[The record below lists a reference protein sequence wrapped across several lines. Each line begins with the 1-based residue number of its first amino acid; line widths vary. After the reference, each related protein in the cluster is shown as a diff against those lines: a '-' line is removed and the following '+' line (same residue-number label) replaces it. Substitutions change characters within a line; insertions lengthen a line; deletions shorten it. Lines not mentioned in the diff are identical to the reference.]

1 MHHRK
6 NSSCPARPT
15 RARTLAKRSTARA
28 RALQDPRGVVNLA
41 RCPNY
46 IFCKWWLCLITNMR
60 CWLQSWNGYR
70 AQDAILVVN
79 TGPSP
84 CRPGTFNNEASEVG
98 IIKLSRTN
106 WAITKHFFSKVTSYH
121 YSSGWRL
128 PAMLVQR
135 SNRRLPERRPQTDYR
150 TSTSGGTSFGKM
162 ASSTP
167 ISTLAWLTTN
177 LQGVF
182 QLVEVSSR
190 SRAAPRPI
198 DANDFLKSLS
208 TGQRL
213 EVAVSTAAS
222 TIEMLKTDS

>member
-1 MHHRK
+1 
-6 NSSCPARPT
+6 
-15 RARTLAKRSTARA
+15 
-28 RALQDPRGVVNLA
+28 
-41 RCPNY
+41 
-46 IFCKWWLCLITNMR
+46 
-60 CWLQSWNGYR
+60 
-70 AQDAILVVN
+70 
-79 TGPSP
+79 
-84 CRPGTFNNEASEVG
+84 
-98 IIKLSRTN
+98 
-106 WAITKHFFSKVTSYH
+106 
-121 YSSGWRL
+121 
-128 PAMLVQR
+128 MLVQR

-150 TSTSGGTSFGKM
+150 TSASGDTSFGKM
-162 ASSTP
+162 ALSTP
-167 ISTLAWLTTN
+167 FSTMAWLTTN